1 MYFQNCR
8 LRKPWED
15 KCIKSLIFEGNSKSN
30 MVNGPKH
37 LLINVMAIEFKK
49 LCLSNMQNPR
59 TVCEHFDC
67 RSQDFSS

>member
-1 MYFQNCR
+1 MYFQNYR

-37 LLINVMAIEFKK
+37 LLIKVMAIELEKVS
-49 LCLSNMQNPR
+49 LSNMQNR
-59 TVCEHFDC
+59 
-67 RSQDFSS
+67 